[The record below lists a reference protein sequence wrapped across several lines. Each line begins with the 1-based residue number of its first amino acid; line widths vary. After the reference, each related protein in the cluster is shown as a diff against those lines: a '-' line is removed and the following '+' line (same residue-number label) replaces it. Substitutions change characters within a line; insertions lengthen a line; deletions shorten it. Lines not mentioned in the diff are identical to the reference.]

1 MYAWELKLA
10 SVIAIALV
18 MFGSYGYVSANVK
31 NPNAPLQPEVAKTP
45 EPTRSAAPPT
55 PIPSLVGTRR
65 GTTPRATASPA
76 PRLNLLPGVQAT
88 SLPAV
93 TFTHTS

>member
-10 SVIAIALV
+10 SVLAIVLV

-31 NPNAPLQPEVAKTP
+31 NPNAPLQPEVAKPTAATP
-45 EPTRSAAPPT
+45 TPT

-65 GTTPRATASPA
+65 GSPPRATASPA
-76 PRLNLLPGVQAT
+76 PRLNLFPGVQAT